1 MKTIAAIATAPVS
14 GPIGILRLSG
24 DEAVRI
30 AEAVFSPA
38 NGKKLSEY
46 ADKHLA
52 YGSLTNKDGRLIDS
66 CMAVLMR
73 APHSYT
79 GEDCAE
85 IHCHG
90 SLEILRQGLASLY
103 AQGAEPA
110 GPGEFTKRAFLNG
123 KMDLSEAEAVNDLI
137 SSQTAQA
144 MENATAQV
152 RGVIG
157 KKIQTIRDRI
167 VAIVANF
174 YAVVDFPDEEIDV
187 SLFDQAQEVLH
198 NATGELYAMAES
210 YEKGRLL
217 REGICCAILGK
228 PNAGK
233 SSILNAMAGFD
244 RVIVTDIPGTTRDIV
259 EETIQVGPVVL
270 RLSDTAG
277 LRETIDPVE
286 KIGIQKAME
295 HANEAALVL
304 GVFDNSTEI
313 TDEDLM
319 VIARAGSKR
328 SIAIIN
334 KQDLERKIDVKY
346 IKNHFHYTVEVS
358 VKTGE
363 GIPELLHLIEEVVGV
378 SNLQCNGELITN
390 ARQAAALARAAERC
404 EESFFAAQS
413 GLTPDAV
420 VMDAEGA
427 IAALGEITGQSVT
440 DDIVDKIFSTFCVGK

>member
-14 GPIGILRLSG
+14 GPVGILRLSG
-24 DEAVRI
+24 DEAIRI

-38 NGKKLSEY
+38 NGKKLSQCAERE
-46 ADKHLA
+46 LV
-52 YGSLTNKDGRLIDS
+52 YGNLKNEGGKIIDS
-66 CMAVLMR
+66 CLAVIMPG
-73 APHSYT
+73 PHSYT

-85 IHCHG
+85 LHCHG
-90 SLEILRQGLASLY
+90 SLEILRQGLAALY
-103 AQGAEPA
+103 AQGAQPA
-110 GPGEFTKRAFLNG
+110 GPGEYTKRAFLNG
-123 KMDLSEAEAVNDLI
+123 KLDLSEAEAVGDLI
-137 SSQTAQA
+137 CAQTAQA
-144 MENATAQV
+144 VENAAAQV
-152 RGVIG
+152 RGAVG
-157 KKIQTIRDRI
+157 KKVQKIRDEI

-174 YAVVDFPDEEIDV
+174 YAVVDFPDEEIDE
-187 SLFDQAQEVLH
+187 SLFEQAQEVLH

-210 YEKGRLL
+210 YEKGRIL
-217 REGICCAILGK
+217 REGITCTILGK

-233 SSILNAMAGFD
+233 SSILNAMAGFE
-244 RVIVTDIPGTTRDIV
+244 RAIVTDIPGTTRDIV
-259 EETIQVGPVVL
+259 EECIQVGPVVL
-270 RLSDTAG
+270 RIADTAG
-277 LRETIDPVE
+277 LRETEDPVE

-295 HANEAALVL
+295 RANEAALVL
-304 GVFDNSTEI
+304 CVFDRSTKV

-328 SIAIIN
+328 SIAVIN
-334 KQDLERKIDVKY
+334 KEDLECRMDVDY
-346 IKNHFHYTVEVS
+346 IKSHFAHTVEVS

-363 GIPELLHLIEEVVGV
+363 GIPRLMQTIEEVIGV
-378 SNLQCNGELITN
+378 ANLQCDGELITN

-404 EESFFAAQS
+404 EESFFAAES